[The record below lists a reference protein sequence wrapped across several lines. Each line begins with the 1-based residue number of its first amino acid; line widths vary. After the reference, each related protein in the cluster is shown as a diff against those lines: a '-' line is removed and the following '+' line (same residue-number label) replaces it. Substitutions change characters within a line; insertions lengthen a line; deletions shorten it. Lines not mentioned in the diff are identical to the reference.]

1 MEDPGS
7 SEGGFMQSLRSEPFR
22 RRVFDNNALI
32 EVRVT
37 EEAEGDCMYA
47 SIVAAISPED
57 DTEGASFQALS
68 ELQLRDVVARGVTDE
83 VLQQY
88 SCDHGRGMAHTEF
101 MDSVHNLEDLRQQ
114 IRLPRQ
120 VWGDS
125 YALAELACH
134 LDIVFL
140 LWSEPL
146 VPLRKFNSGYPF
158 VAIPAPPVCR
168 DKKELRYTM
177 LQHTRREHYNLITW
191 NQQAVFR
198 FSDLPPVVL
207 QRWSHIWDDDA
218 NGERKRSTRKASAPS
233 PGIKK
238 NGRNGHTD
246 SKPKP
251 GHVKGSMPANDLK
264 SKRNSSRKGQISG
277 GS

>member
-1 MEDPGS
+1 VCH
-7 SEGGFMQSLRSEPFR
+7 Q
-22 RRVFDNNALI
+22 
-32 EVRVT
+32 
-37 EEAEGDCMYA
+37 
-47 SIVAAISPED
+47 
-57 DTEGASFQALS
+57 
-68 ELQLRDVVARGVTDE
+68 
-83 VLQQY
+83 
-88 SCDHGRGMAHTEF
+88 
-101 MDSVHNLEDLRQQ
+101 EDLSQQ

-125 YALAELACH
+125 YALAELARH

-168 DKKELRYTM
+168 ENKELRYIM

-207 QRWSHIWDDDA
+207 QRWSHIWDDDT
-218 NGERKRSTRKASAPS
+218 NGERKRSTRKASAS
-233 PGIKK
+233 SSG
-238 NGRNGHTD
+238 
-246 SKPKP
+246 
-251 GHVKGSMPANDLK
+251 
-264 SKRNSSRKGQISG
+264 KRKCSNAQPEDGSSR
-277 GS
+277 GSEAKPEPKVNHSSSMYRSPTT